1 MAKQWTIWANGFGEI
16 NTYYLDN
23 YDAVLRMVEAE
34 LYDGYFD
41 LDDIIIEEVGTM
53 SKVVGDKLTYILD
66 GSTVEITCL
75 SEHDLDGVYVRPVS
89 TSGREFYTS
98 LKLLEVAQ

>member
-23 YDAVLRMVEAE
+23 YDAVLRVVEAE

-41 LDDIIIEEVGTM
+41 LDDIMIEEVGTM

-75 SEHDLDGVYVRPVS
+75 SEHDLDGVYVRPAF

-98 LKLLEVAQ
+98 LKLLEVTA

>member
-1 MAKQWTIWANGFGEI
+1 
-16 NTYYLDN
+16 
-23 YDAVLRMVEAE
+23 
-34 LYDGYFD
+34 
-41 LDDIIIEEVGTM
+41 M

-75 SEHDLDGVYVRPVS
+75 SEHDLDGVYVRPVF

-98 LKLLEVAQ
+98 LKLLEVIV